1 MATKIEVL
9 KATILSLGGSFDDI
23 DATDEAALSKR
34 LIEVC
39 GKLQNPGGGSGGSG
53 LPTGGE
59 PYQQLVTDGE
69 GNAVWEERLAY
80 EDISAVVIP
89 ETTLTPSEEMGNMGI
104 VFDAPLTPP
113 VSGETYLITYNG
125 TPYLCTAYGMDDD
138 GDGVD
143 ELVFIG
149 NMGLMGGDDTGEPFV
164 GTMLA
169 DLEAGAAEGYYAGFM
184 HSGGLEPFTLSMA
197 QATIKKVDSKFIGL
211 SDHYTKAK
219 TDELL
224 SAYLPKAEYEAE
236 RDKAYEEI
244 TTIDMN
250 GVADTG
256 EIDLNGVYEKI
267 WLNIYVESPQETVNL
282 KVSLFNGDG
291 TPAMAGTL
299 WNMLSSSSTEK
310 RIDAFMYV
318 DGGLAGVTE
327 ASARSDSNYLT
338 PLQRYIC
345 GLGGAYTYKGFGGLQ
360 VVTLSGNPVSA
371 TSATIHVRGIKA

>member
-89 ETTLTPSEEMGNMGI
+89 ETTLTPLEEMGNMGI

-113 VSGETYLITYNG
+113 ISGETYLITYNG

-143 ELVFIG
+143 EMVFIG

-164 GTMLA
+164 GMMLA
-169 DLEAGAAEGYYAGFM
+169 DLETGAAEGYYGGFM
-184 HSGGLEPFTLSMA
+184 HNGGLEPFTISMA
-197 QATIKKVDSKFIGL
+197 QATIKKVDSKFIDL

-224 SAYLPKAEYEAE
+224 SAYLPKAEYEE
-236 RDKAYEEI
+236 ENNRKYEQVA
-244 TTIDMN
+244 TIDLTGKADSGVVDIKGCKKLFFQIRSTNVATKCGLQIIPYDSN
-250 GVADTG
+250 G
-256 EIDLNGVYEKI
+256 EGVGGG
-267 WLNIYVESPQETVNL
+267 NL
-282 KVSLFNGDG
+282 PGIIKAQ
-291 TPAMAGTL
+291 T
-299 WNMLSSSSTEK
+299 SSTYFDK
-310 RIDAFMYV
+310 VWLYM
-318 DGGLAGVTE
+318 DGG
-327 ASARSDSNYLT
+327 N
-338 PLQRYIC
+338 
-345 GLGGAYTYKGFGGLQ
+345 
-360 VVTLSGNPVSA
+360 VSVMDILEDT
-371 TSATIHVRGIKA
+371 TSATMVGLKRVANMFSSVNEFTEYNSIQIKTMNNVASDAEELIIYVYGM